1 MELLKE
7 DKNKNI
13 AILTDQELAH
23 IKSLS
28 EDSITISGYKLNYLR
43 QIADEIHDEDCSKY
57 RNSFCDVIGCGNC
70 AGRGYCWSSTIAR
83 EILGDKYKKPKYKS

>member
-13 AILTDQELAH
+13 AILTDQELAY
-23 IKSLS
+23 IKGMS
-28 EDSITISGYKLNYLR
+28 EDSLTISGYKLNYLR
-43 QIADEIHDEDCSKY
+43 QIADEIHDKDCSKY
-57 RNSFCDVIGCGNC
+57 RNSFCDTFGCGIC
-70 AGRGYCWSSTIAR
+70 TGRGYCWSSTIAR

>member
-23 IKSLS
+23 IKGMS
-28 EDSITISGYKLNYLR
+28 EDSLTISGYKTKLP
-43 QIADEIHDEDCSKY
+43 KT
-57 RNSFCDVIGCGNC
+57 NS
-70 AGRGYCWSSTIAR
+70 
-83 EILGDKYKKPKYKS
+83 